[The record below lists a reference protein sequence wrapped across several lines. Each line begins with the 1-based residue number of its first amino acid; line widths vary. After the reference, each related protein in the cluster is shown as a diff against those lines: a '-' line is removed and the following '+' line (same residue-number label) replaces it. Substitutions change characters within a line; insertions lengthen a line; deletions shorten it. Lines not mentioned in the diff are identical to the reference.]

1 MNDFRRRFFSQVR
14 LFPWCGGKSFP
25 SSLRVSEKRTKKRAV
40 SREKKATAG
49 VSFLFVRRRLRF
61 FFVFIKEEEEEEKVA
76 SKMIEETARER
87 KGTFIQSQR
96 RSRSLSRERGIRI

>member
-40 SREKKATAG
+40 SREKKQQLVFPFSSFDAG
-49 VSFLFVRRRLRF
+49 FGSSSSS
-61 FFVFIKEEEEEEKVA
+61 
-76 SKMIEETARER
+76 SK
-87 KGTFIQSQR
+87 KKKKKKKSHQR
-96 RSRSLSRERGIRI
+96 